1 MGVGN
6 QRKELGR
13 NILFQLLAAAGGSP
27 VPCDYGM
34 AVVFVVVAVVEP
46 KITSTTTTTTTTM
59 KNNLLRICRVR
70 RSAARILRRNGRQ
83 QVRWGLP
90 AVQLAPNFGYSLD
103 TDKT

>member
-27 VPCDYGM
+27 VPCDYEM
-34 AVVFVVVAVVEP
+34 VVVFVVVAVVEP
-46 KITSTTTTTTTTM
+46 KITSTATTTM
-59 KNNLLRICRVR
+59 KNNLLWICRVR